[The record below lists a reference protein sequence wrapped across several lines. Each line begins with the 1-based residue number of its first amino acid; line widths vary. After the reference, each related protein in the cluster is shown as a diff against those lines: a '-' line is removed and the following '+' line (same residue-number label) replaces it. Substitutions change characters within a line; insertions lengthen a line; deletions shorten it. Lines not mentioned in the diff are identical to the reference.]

1 MLPNLPRGAWMVLG
15 ADALSAVGT
24 GLTLPFL
31 VVYLHGVRGLSL
43 PLAGGAVAVLAVA
56 SAVGN
61 PAGGL
66 LADRVGAR
74 RTLIAGLLIAAA
86 GALAIA
92 GVSSVWE
99 AFGAAALAGLGAG
112 IAWPAQDTLLA
123 RLVSESQRSAVYAV
137 RHATLN
143 LGLGIGALLA
153 AVIVD
158 LNRPGTF
165 TALYWLDAASFVL
178 AIPMLLAPSAA
189 PRIETSL
196 AGDQT
201 CAHVDG
207 GYRIVLRDPNF
218 VRLWILTAAL
228 VAVGYAQFN
237 SALPAVAT
245 STGGMSAGALAMVF
259 AANTI
264 TVVLAQLV
272 VLRLLGGARRT
283 RALAL
288 LCLSWGA
295 SWLIVLAGGL
305 TQSAILFVAAGVVF
319 ALGETLL
326 GPTVPALINDIAPEA
341 VRGRYNGASTLA
353 YTAGFAA
360 GPLLAGFML
369 GHGLAMPLLLCLV
382 VVCLGCALF
391 ALKLESRLPRAV
403 NTVPASSGG

>member
-1 MLPNLPRGAWMVLG
+1 MVLG
-15 ADALSAVGT
+15 ADTLSAVGT

-31 VVYLHGVRGLSL
+31 VVYLHSVRGFSL
-43 PLAGGAVAVLAVA
+43 PLAGGAVAMLAVA

-74 RTLIAGLLIAAA
+74 QTLIAGLLIAAA

-92 GVSSVWE
+92 HVSSRWE
-99 AFGAAALAGLGAG
+99 AFGAAALAGLGVGA
-112 IAWPAQDTLLA
+112 AWPAQDTLLA
-123 RLVSESQRSAVYAV
+123 RLVSKSQRSAVYAV
-137 RHATLN
+137 RHGTLN

-178 AIPMLLAPSAA
+178 AIPILLAPSAA
-189 PRIETSL
+189 PRKETSL
-196 AGDQT
+196 TVDQT
-201 CAHVDG
+201 RAQSG
-207 GYRIVLRDPNF
+207 SGYRIVLRDPIF
-218 VRLWILTAAL
+218 VRMWILTAAL

-237 SALPAVAT
+237 TALPAVAT
-245 STGGMSAGALAMVF
+245 STGGMSAGALGMVF

-272 VLRLLGGARRT
+272 VLRLLGGVRRT

-353 YTAGFAA
+353 YTAGFAT
-360 GPLLAGFML
+360 GPLLSGFML

-382 VVCLGCALF
+382 AVCLGCALF
-391 ALKLESRLPRAV
+391 ALKLESRLPLAV
-403 NTVPASSGG
+403 NTVPARPGQVIQHDR